1 MVLDVLLDQGHAGR
15 LHARPH
21 RRARAHE
28 ARPRRPGAATWPRPL
43 AALEIE
49 HVTST
54 AEGTPLMR
62 STDVF
67 LPRSL
72 DLHVMRWLEDLPPV
86 PAIERGT

>member
-1 MVLDVLLDQGHAGR
+1 VLTKRDRIGQALQVS
-15 LHARPH
+15 
-21 RRARAHE
+21 E
-28 ARPRRPGAATWPRPL
+28 TL

-54 AEGTPLMR
+54 AEGAPLMH
-62 STDVF
+62 SIDVF